1 MTLAQKLLATAT
13 GAALS
18 RLARDQKWKLGA
30 AGLRSDGVLV
40 VSFNGN
46 PKEPEWTAHAE
57 SRLCKKLTPNSVIA
71 VVRVG
76 QQGEWCLSRPCPSCQ
91 RCLKR
96 VGVKRVYFSIAP
108 NVYGVMDLA

>member
-1 MTLAQKLLATAT
+1 MNPKRLLDIAT

-18 RLARDQKWKLGA
+18 RLAQCQKWKLGA
-30 AGLRSDGVLV
+30 AGIRKDGVLV
-40 VSFNGN
+40 TSFNGN

-76 QQGEWCLSRPCPSCQ
+76 QGGEWQLAKPCPSCQ

-96 VGVKRVYFSIAP
+96 VGVKRVYYSIAP
-108 NVYGVMDLA
+108 NEYGCLDLL

>member
-1 MTLAQKLLATAT
+1 MNLAQRLLSTAT

-18 RLARDQKWKLGA
+18 RLAQGQKWKLGA
-30 AGLRSDGVLV
+30 AGMRKDGAMV
-40 VSFNGN
+40 VSYNGN

-57 SRLCKKLTPNSVIA
+57 SRLCKKLTPNSIIA

-76 QQGEWCLSRPCPSCQ
+76 QSGEWQLSKPCASCQ

-96 VGVKRVYFSIAP
+96 VGVKRVYYSIAP
-108 NVYGVMDLA
+108 NEYGVMDL